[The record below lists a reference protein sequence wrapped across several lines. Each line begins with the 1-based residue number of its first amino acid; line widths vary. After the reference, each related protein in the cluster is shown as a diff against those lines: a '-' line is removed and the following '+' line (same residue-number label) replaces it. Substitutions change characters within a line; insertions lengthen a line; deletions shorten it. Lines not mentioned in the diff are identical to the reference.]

1 MSKGT
6 SSAVINRY
14 MNKVYKRINLQMYN
28 YEVDA
33 IRAIA
38 AEKGMTV
45 TQYICHAINA
55 LGDIQL
61 SAHDKTGVEV
71 LAEKRAAAAAAEK
84 YAEAEAEKGTD
95 AE

>member
-1 MSKGT
+1 MGKANTRS
-6 SSAVINRY
+6 VQRY
-14 MNKVYKRINLQMYN
+14 IDKTYDRMTLRLYKDEL
-28 YEVDA
+28 A
-33 IRAIA
+33 SIRAIA

-71 LAEKRAAAAAAEK
+71 LAEKRAAAA
-84 YAEAEAEKGTD
+84 EAEREAE
-95 AE
+95 